1 MKKILIIEDD
11 IDLLENTSDF
21 LKEEGYE
28 TITAS
33 NGAVGVQKALLHIP
47 DLIICDITMPELDG
61 YQVFK
66 TLQEITSTA
75 TIPFI
80 FLTAKVDKEDIRL
93 GMQMGA
99 DDYITKPFDFNQ
111 LHQAI
116 KTRLE
121 KQDKLLF
128 QNDEKFFTLID
139 SSFSPSFMYQEHGF
153 VYVNQYLCK
162 LLEYT
167 KEELLNL
174 QITQIVSEEHII
186 LIHEK
191 FQKCLKGI
199 QPSMQFQVNLLTKNK
214 AVQAVDF
221 FGNVIKIRGKVNIL
235 GSFNHHNTPSG
246 SNTISLSNIDSTI
259 NLSKREYEVLQ
270 LICEG
275 YSNNEIAEKLFISNR
290 TVDKHRANLIAK
302 TNSRNTAELVMYAVK
317 NKLIEI

>member
-11 IDLLENTSDF
+11 TDLLENTSDF

-47 DLIICDITMPELDG
+47 DLIICDITMPKLDG

-139 SSFSPSFMYQEHGF
+139 SSFSPSFMYQEQGF
-153 VYVNQYLCK
+153 VHVNQSLCK
-162 LLEYT
+162 RLEYT
-167 KEELLNL
+167 KDEILNL

-186 LIHEK
+186 LVHEK

-199 QPSMQFQVNLLTKNK
+199 QPSMQFQLNLLTKNK
-214 AVQAVDF
+214 NRHAVDF
-221 FGNVIKIRGKVNIL
+221 FGNIVKIRGKVNIL
-235 GSFNHHNTPSG
+235 GSFNYHIMAG
-246 SNTISLSNIDSTI
+246 SNVNNTANNIEVIMS
-259 NLSKREYEVLQ
+259 LSKREYEVLQ

-275 YSNNEIAEKLFISNR
+275 YSNNEIAEKLYISNR

-317 NKLIEI
+317 NKLIEF